1 MLLLCYYIRRGGGV
15 LTISCLYWMVLH
27 INKPI
32 GNLEWVSTQILVGEE
47 QY

>member
-1 MLLLCYYIRRGGGV
+1 MLLLYYYIERGGV
-15 LTISCLYWMVLH
+15 LTISCLYWIVLH

-32 GNLEWVSTQILVGEE
+32 GNLECISTQILIGGE

>member
-1 MLLLCYYIRRGGGV
+1 MLLLYYYIERGGV
-15 LTISCLYWMVLH
+15 LTISCLYWMVLN

-47 QY
+47 Y